1 MSNPIT
7 DYYAQMVNGEV
18 LVNDAVKKQ
27 YEILANAVEQP
38 GRFHYD
44 QAIADKHISFMEK
57 FCKQSQGKMGAPI
70 TFELFQRAAL
80 SSIYG
85 FVDDDG
91 YRQFQECNW
100 FMGRKNGK
108 TTLSSCMALDHLCND
123 GEGAPEGYFLATIRS
138 SF

>member
-57 FCKQSQGKMGAPI
+57 FCKQSQGNMGAPI
-70 TFELFQRAAL
+70 TF
-80 SSIYG
+80 
-85 FVDDDG
+85 
-91 YRQFQECNW
+91 
-100 FMGRKNGK
+100 
-108 TTLSSCMALDHLCND
+108 
-123 GEGAPEGYFLATIRS
+123 
-138 SF
+138 